1 MKLVLDAGALIA
13 VDRRV
18 RAVAAQLR
26 VAQQERIPV
35 HTSGGVV
42 AQIWRN
48 GAHQADLARVLA
60 GVKTLAIDSA
70 SARQIGTLLA
80 TSRSDDLVD
89 AHVALLAVDGD
100 RVLTSDPTDIR
111 RLLRARSVSATIVRT

>member
-1 MKLVLDAGALIA
+1 M
-13 VDRRV
+13 
-18 RAVAAQLR
+18 
-26 VAQQERIPV
+26 

-42 AQIWRN
+42 AQVWRN
-48 GAHQADLARVLA
+48 GARQADLARVLT
-60 GVKTLAIDSA
+60 GVKTLAIDTT

-111 RLLRARSVSATIVRT
+111 RLLRARGVSATIVRT